1 MDNFIYF
8 ERAILFIVYFSGNGK
23 LASCGC
29 IIGFIVMMALD
40 VGLG

>member
-1 MDNFIYF
+1 MITEIFMRCVVCY
-8 ERAILFIVYFSGNGK
+8 SGNGK

-29 IIGFIVMMALD
+29 IIGFVVMMALD